1 MRGLNGAENMGETLR
16 GGPKGGSW
24 RVGCVDRIVMFI
36 EHFLKIVAHQRC
48 RILIFISGTHVKIN
62 GIHGRAFHSYVTIF
76 GKVSGIHGQATI
88 CHLCTRVF
96 ARNYMIGSRVTVTR
110 YD

>member
-1 MRGLNGAENMGETLR
+1 MVPKIWGKPYGR
-16 GGPKGGSW
+16 GGPKGGVW
-24 RVGCVDRIVMFI
+24 RVRCVDRIVMFI

-88 CHLCTRVF
+88 CLLCMYLMYYLINNTL
-96 ARNYMIGSRVTVTR
+96 NMIM
-110 YD
+110 